1 MAVQI
6 PGKAVSTGDNIE
18 SPTVDLLRALNLL
31 GTDTEITASGKFVSA
46 FTGPADSVAVLEAG
60 GTALSKWWAAS
71 GAATVA
77 AAWISVT
84 RFYDKADTP
93 KGTVLFVAAIV
104 SAAAILAI
112 GYIVASDVRGRAAAS
127 VATINA
133 RRDIADAVI
142 SAALEARIPEEPMAA
157 EQIVPLPAPLT
168 MRYVPARGDEGE
180 QGWKAIAIRV
190 GDRSETEYLIVKVGS
205 HKWAKAD
212 DVELVG

>member
-168 MRYVPARGDEGE
+168 MRYVPARGGEGE

>member
-1 MAVQI
+1 M
-6 PGKAVSTGDNIE
+6 
-18 SPTVDLLRALNLL
+18 
-31 GTDTEITASGKFVSA
+31 
-46 FTGPADSVAVLEAG
+46 AVLEAG

>member
-190 GDRSETEYLIVKVGS
+190 GDRSETGYLIVKVGS